1 MCLAIEE
8 MCKEECME
16 GRMAGRTETVRR
28 MLCAGKYALEDIVE
42 ISGLELSNIL
52 KLKEI
57 IDTESVLD
65 K

>member
-1 MCLAIEE
+1 
-8 MCKEECME
+8 
-16 GRMAGRTETVRR
+16 MA
-28 MLCAGKYALEDIVE
+28 YALEDIVE